1 MPDEIYTDARLAA
14 VYEIFNPPAADT
26 EFFVDLAGETPCR
39 VLDMGC
45 GTGQQARAF
54 AQRGHRV
61 TGADPSAAMLE
72 IARSR
77 PGGEQVTWVQS
88 DAAGLDLDERFDLIT
103 MAGHVF
109 QIFLEDEAIRAA
121 LISLRRHLAPGGRL
135 SFDTRNP
142 DPIRWEDWTRTHSLS
157 PSEVPGIGRVD
168 LRFVLRSAADGLATF
183 DTYFAFPEGETLAR
197 PSTLRFLG
205 PQAVLDHLTDAGFAD
220 IQMFGHW
227 DRRPFGP
234 AEPEILVVAR

>member
-1 MPDEIYTDARLAA
+1 MPDAVYTDARLAA

-26 EFFVDLAGETPCR
+26 DFFVDLAGRTPCR

-54 AQRGHRV
+54 AERGHQV
-61 TGADPSAAMLE
+61 TGADPAAAMLE

-77 PGGEQVTWVQS
+77 PGGELVTWVLS
-88 DAAGLDLDERFDLIT
+88 DAAGLDLDDRFDLIT

-109 QIFLEDEAIRAA
+109 QIFREEEDIRVV
-121 LISLRRHLAPGGRL
+121 LTSLRRHLAPGGRL
-135 SFDTRNP
+135 AFDTRNP
-142 DPIRWEDWTRTHSLS
+142 DPVRWGDWTRTHSLS
-157 PSEVPGIGRVD
+157 PAEVPGIGRVEM
-168 LRFVLRSAADGLATF
+168 RFVLRSAADGEATF
-183 DTYFAFPEGETLAR
+183 ETHFTFPDGETLAR
-197 PSTLRFLG
+197 PSTLRFLSRE
-205 PQAVLDHLTDAGFAD
+205 AVLDHLTDAGFAD
-220 IQMFGHW
+220 IELFGHW